1 MANGAIEADKQ
12 ILQKIFSPD
21 FWFVIPEYQRPYVWQ
36 KDNIEEQLDLY
47 FETEG
52 KIDEETKQYIKTT
65 ILGIE
70 ENINSIESKISE
82 NLKKDWKLDRISKV
96 NLVLLKLAIYEILY
110 TEVPYKVA
118 INEVIE
124 LSKKYGDETSP
135 NFINGILASIVKE
148 SENV

>member
-1 MANGAIEADKQ
+1 MKRSAAREETFKLLYSLEI
-12 ILQKIFSPD
+12 
-21 FWFVIPEYQRPYVWQ
+21 Q
-36 KDNIEEQLDLY
+36 KDNLEEQIDLY

-52 KIDEETKQYIKTT
+52 NFDEETKQYIKTT

-124 LSKKYGDETSP
+124 LSKKNGDETSP

>member
-1 MANGAIEADKQ
+1 MKRSAAREETFKLLYSLEI
-12 ILQKIFSPD
+12 
-21 FWFVIPEYQRPYVWQ
+21 Q
-36 KDNIEEQLDLY
+36 KDNLEEQIDLY

-52 KIDEETKQYIKTT
+52 NFDEETKQYIKTT

-110 TEVPYKVA
+110 TYILYKQN
-118 INEVIE
+118 I
-124 LSKKYGDETSP
+124 
-135 NFINGILASIVKE
+135 
-148 SENV
+148 

>member
-1 MANGAIEADKQ
+1 M
-12 ILQKIFSPD
+12 
-21 FWFVIPEYQRPYVWQ
+21 
-36 KDNIEEQLDLY
+36 
-47 FETEG
+47 
-52 KIDEETKQYIKTT
+52 
-65 ILGIE
+65 
-70 ENINSIESKISE
+70 
-82 NLKKDWKLDRISKV
+82 KLDRISKV

>member
-1 MANGAIEADKQ
+1 MKRSAAREETFKLLYSLEI
-12 ILQKIFSPD
+12 
-21 FWFVIPEYQRPYVWQ
+21 Q
-36 KDNIEEQLDLY
+36 KDNLEEQIDLY

-52 KIDEETKQYIKTT
+52 NFDEETKKYIKDTV
-65 ILGIE
+65 LGIE
-70 ENINSIESKISE
+70 KNISIIENKISE